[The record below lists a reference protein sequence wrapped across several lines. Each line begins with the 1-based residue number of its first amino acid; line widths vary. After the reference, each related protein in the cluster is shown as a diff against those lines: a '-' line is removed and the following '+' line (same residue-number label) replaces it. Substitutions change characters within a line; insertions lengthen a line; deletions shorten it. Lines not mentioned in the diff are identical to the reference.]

1 MTVAEKIRNIG
12 MESAVEAFGAHLEIE
27 RNLSYHTKRNYLA
40 DLKQFQGF
48 LSKRGIK
55 KTDAIDQMAIR
66 AFLAVLYRKKIKKV
80 TMSRKV
86 ASLRAFFR
94 FLLREGKIKYNPA
107 EMIQAPKADKYLPTF
122 LSIDEVL
129 AFLGV
134 KFGTDA
140 FGLRDRAIME
150 LFYSAGIRIG
160 ELTGLNTGDID
171 FPRGLMKVRGKGK
184 KERIVPV
191 GEPAL
196 KALENYLGV
205 RSKFVRDKEENYLG
219 SPLFL
224 GRLGSRLTPRSVRR
238 LVDKYVLQSGINRK
252 ITPHVLRH
260 TFATHLMDAGADLRV
275 IQELLGHESLSTTQK
290 YTSMSVTR
298 LMEVYDKSHPRA
310 QGGNN

>member
-1 MTVAEKIRNIG
+1 

-48 LSKRGIK
+48 LVKRGIRNI
-55 KTDAIDQMAIR
+55 DAIDQMTIR

-86 ASLRAFFR
+86 ASLRAFFK
-94 FLLREGKIKYNPA
+94 FLLREGRIKYNPA

-129 AFLGV
+129 ALLGV

-191 GEPAL
+191 GGPAL
-196 KALENYLGV
+196 KALENYLGM
-205 RSKFVRDKEENYLG
+205 RSEFVRDKEESYLE

-224 GRLGSRLTPRSVRR
+224 SRLGSRLTPRSVRR

-310 QGGNN
+310 QRGNN

>member
-1 MTVAEKIRNIG
+1 

-40 DLKQFQGF
+40 DLKQFQDF
-48 LSKRGIK
+48 LLKRGIRNI
-55 KTDAIDQMAIR
+55 DAIDQMAIR
-66 AFLAVLYRKKIKKV
+66 AFLAVLYKKKIKKV

-86 ASLRAFFR
+86 ASLRAFFK

-134 KFGTDA
+134 KYGTDA

-160 ELTGLNTGDID
+160 ELTGLNTRDID

-196 KALENYLGV
+196 KALQNYLGI
-205 RSKFVRDKEENYLG
+205 RGEFVT
-219 SPLFL
+219 LFL
-224 GRLGSRLTPRSVRR
+224 SRLGSRLTPISVRR

-290 YTSMSVTR
+290 YTSVSVTR
-298 LMEVYDKSHPRA
+298 LMEIYDKSHPRA
-310 QGGNN
+310 QGGKN

>member
-1 MTVAEKIRNIG
+1 
-12 MESAVEAFGAHLEIE
+12 MESSVEAFGAHLEIE

-48 LSKRGIK
+48 LSQRGIS
-55 KTDAIDQMAIR
+55 TIDAIDQTAIR

-129 AFLGV
+129 ALLGV
-134 KFGTDA
+134 A
-140 FGLRDRAIME
+140 FGGDALGVRDRAIME
-150 LFYSAGIRIG
+150 LFYSAGVRIG

-196 KALENYLGV
+196 KALENYLAIRGE
-205 RSKFVRDKEENYLG
+205 FVRNSEESFLET
-219 SPLFL
+219 PLFL
-224 GRLGSRLTPRSVRR
+224 SRLGTRLTPRSVRR

-252 ITPHVLRH
+252 ISPHVLRH

-310 QGGNN
+310 QGGNS

>member
-1 MTVAEKIRNIG
+1 

-48 LSKRGIK
+48 LSKRGIRNI
-55 KTDAIDQMAIR
+55 DAIDQMAIR
-66 AFLAVLYRKKIKKV
+66 AFLTVLYRKKIKKV

-140 FGLRDRAIME
+140 FGMRDRAIME

-196 KALENYLGV
+196 KALENYLGM
-205 RSKFVRDKEENYLG
+205 RSEFVRDKEESYLE

-224 GRLGSRLTPRSVRR
+224 SRLGSRLTPRSVRR
-238 LVDKYVLQSGINRK
+238 LVDKYVLLSGINRK

-275 IQELLGHESLSTTQK
+275 IQEFLGHESLSTTQK

-310 QGGNN
+310 QGGNS

>member
-1 MTVAEKIRNIG
+1 

-40 DLKQFQGF
+40 DLKQFQEF
-48 LSKRGIK
+48 LLKRGVRHI
-55 KTDAIDQMAIR
+55 DAIDQTAIR
-66 AFLAVLYRKKIKKV
+66 AFLAVLYMKKIKKV

-94 FLLREGKIKYNPA
+94 FLIREGKIKYNPA

-129 AFLGV
+129 ALLGV
-134 KFGTDA
+134 KFGGDA
-140 FGLRDRAIME
+140 LGVRDRAIME
-150 LFYSAGIRIG
+150 LFYSAGLRIG

-171 FPRGLMKVRGKGK
+171 FPRGLVKVRGKGK

-196 KALENYLGV
+196 KALEDYLGI
-205 RSKFVRDKEENYLG
+205 RGEFARDNGENYLEA
-219 SPLFL
+219 PLFL

-238 LVDKYVLQSGINRK
+238 LVDKYVLLSGINRK

-290 YTSMSVTR
+290 YTSVSVTR
-298 LMEVYDKSHPRA
+298 LMEIYDKSHPRSR
-310 QGGNN
+310 GGS

>member
-1 MTVAEKIRNIG
+1 
-12 MESAVEAFGAHLEIE
+12 MESSVEAFGAHLEIE

-48 LSKRGIK
+48 LSQRGIS
-55 KTDAIDQMAIR
+55 TIDAIDQTAIR

-129 AFLGV
+129 ALLGV
-134 KFGTDA
+134 A
-140 FGLRDRAIME
+140 FGGDALGVRDRAIME
-150 LFYSAGIRIG
+150 LFYSAGVRIG

-196 KALENYLGV
+196 KALENYLAIRGE
-205 RSKFVRDKEENYLG
+205 FVREGEE
-219 SPLFL
+219 SFPEPPLFL
-224 GRLGSRLTPRSVRR
+224 SRLGTRLTPRSVRR

-252 ITPHVLRH
+252 ISPHVLRH

-310 QGGNN
+310 QGGNS

>member
-1 MTVAEKIRNIG
+1 

-48 LSKRGIK
+48 LVKRGIRNI
-55 KTDAIDQMAIR
+55 DAIDQMTIR

-86 ASLRAFFR
+86 ASLRAFFK
-94 FLLREGKIKYNPA
+94 FLLREGRIKYNPA

-129 AFLGV
+129 ALLGV

-191 GEPAL
+191 GGPAL
-196 KALENYLGV
+196 KALENYLGM
-205 RSKFVRDKEENYLG
+205 RSEFVRDKEESYLE

-224 GRLGSRLTPRSVRR
+224 SRLGSRLTPRSVRR

>member
-1 MTVAEKIRNIG
+1 

-48 LSKRGIK
+48 LVTRGIRNI
-55 KTDAIDQMAIR
+55 DAIDQMTIR

-86 ASLRAFFR
+86 ASLRAFFK
-94 FLLREGKIKYNPA
+94 FLLREGRIKYNPA

-129 AFLGV
+129 ALLGV
-134 KFGTDA
+134 KFGSDA

-191 GEPAL
+191 GGPAL
-196 KALENYLGV
+196 KALENYLGM
-205 RSKFVRDKEENYLG
+205 RSEFARDKEESYLE

-224 GRLGSRLTPRSVRR
+224 SRLGSRLTPRSVRR

-310 QGGNN
+310 QRGNN